1 MEKGVDLIVPSL
13 SNFVESDWKYPLRG
27 DARFLKFASCFEYIL
42 SLDEALDLSKDDLNE
57 LGVAKEAVLPLY
69 KKIQSL
75 RGHATPKQPLHS
87 VGMDHPSQ
95 AVQPLDMQR
104 MRSGFVK

>member
-1 MEKGVDLIVPSL
+1 
-13 SNFVESDWKYPLRG
+13 LRG
-27 DARFLKFASCFEYIL
+27 DALFLNFASRFAYVNN
-42 SLDEALDLSKDDLNE
+42 LDDALNLSKDE
-57 LGVAKEAVLPLY
+57 LILMEVDPREVPLLY

-87 VGMDHPSQ
+87 VGMDNPSQ

-104 MRSGFVK
+104 MRSGFGSEALEMKSSEREVIY